1 MRHKSHSFKS
11 RSNFFRMSK
20 NRDIFL
26 KFLIVFFI
34 SLDFTFF
41 SLGLELALYLDQE
54 NYMLNKLTQSSGAKV
69 VVHDPSLAPLLEEY
83 AIDVQPNTATS
94 IGVQTVS
101 SAGDLMCPVNN

>member
-1 MRHKSHSFKS
+1 MIKFSWHVLLLKHFIVLTQA
-11 RSNFFRMSK
+11 FFWTS
-20 NRDIFL
+20 
-26 KFLIVFFI
+26 
-34 SLDFTFF
+34 
-41 SLGLELALYLDQE
+41 GLELALYLDQE

-69 VVHDPSLAPLLEEY
+69 LVHDPSLAPLLEEY

>member
-1 MRHKSHSFKS
+1 
-11 RSNFFRMSK
+11 
-20 NRDIFL
+20 
-26 KFLIVFFI
+26 
-34 SLDFTFF
+34 
-41 SLGLELALYLDQE
+41 
-54 NYMLNKLTQSSGAKV
+54 MLNKLTQSSGAKV